1 MNILDE
7 IVAKKKNY
15 LVSHK
20 VALNLDE
27 IKSSTLYGRETN
39 SLRAVLDTR
48 PASIISEFKRKSP
61 SRSDIKVNA
70 KVEDIV
76 TQYEE
81 GGASA
86 ISVLTD
92 SQHFGGHSDD
102 LREARKLVKL
112 PLLRKDFIV
121 DEYQIHEA
129 KAIGADLILLIA
141 YCLSKSQA
149 EEYTALAHELGLE
162 VLYEIHD
169 MKELSKMPDQ
179 IDMLGV
185 NNRNLTSFVVDYKY
199 ALEVYK
205 DLPETKVKIS
215 ESGIL
220 SQESFVETIKTGYKA
235 CLIGEFLMKEN
246 KPKETINQL
255 ITAASS

>member
-7 IVAKKKNY
+7 IVEKKKSY
-15 LVSHK
+15 LRK
-20 VALNLDE
+20 QKNELELTQ
-27 IKSSTLYGRETN
+27 IKDAEQYTRDTYSLEQSLSSRK
-39 SLRAVLDTR
+39 
-48 PASIISEFKRKSP
+48 ASIISEFKRKSP
-61 SRSDIKVNA
+61 SRSNINVEA
-70 KVEDIV
+70 KVEDI
-76 TQYEE
+76 TKAYQN

-92 SQHFGGHSDD
+92 AQHFGGSSED
-102 LREARKLVKL
+102 LIEARNYVQL

-141 YCLSKSQA
+141 YCLSKEQA
-149 EEYTALAHELGLE
+149 QEYTEIAHSLGLE
-162 VLYEIHD
+162 ILFEIHD
-169 MKELSKMPDQ
+169 IDELTKMPKDVN
-179 IDMLGV
+179 ILGV
-185 NNRNLTSFVVDYKY
+185 NNRNLTTFVVDYHY

-205 DLPETKVKIS
+205 DLPTDKIKIS

-220 SQESFVETIKTGYKA
+220 SEQSFVESIKAGYKA

-246 KPKETINQL
+246 NPEQTITKL
-255 ITAASS
+255 INAAT

>member
-7 IVAKKKNY
+7 IVAKKKDY
-15 LVSHK
+15 LSTHK
-20 VALNLDE
+20 LTLGIDA
-27 IKSSTLYGRETN
+27 IKGSELYGRETR
-39 SLRAVLDTR
+39 SLSDSLSARK
-48 PASIISEFKRKSP
+48 ASIISEFKRKSP

-70 KVEDIV
+70 KVEDMV
-76 TQYEE
+76 SLYEE

-92 SQHFGGHSDD
+92 GQHFGGKSED
-102 LREARKLVKL
+102 LTDARNLVQL

-141 YCLSKSQA
+141 YCLTKSQA

-162 VLYEIHD
+162 VLFEIHD
-169 MKELSKMPDQ
+169 MQELAKMPDN
-179 IDMLGV
+179 INILGV
-185 NNRNLTSFVVDYKY
+185 NNRNLTSFVVDYHY
-199 ALEVYK
+199 AIDVYK
-205 DLPETKVKIS
+205 DLPEDKIKIS

-220 SQESFVETIKTGYKA
+220 SLDSYVETIQAGYKA

-246 KPKETINQL
+246 DPKRTIDQL
-255 ITAASS
+255 ISAATS

>member
-7 IVAKKKNY
+7 IVAKKKDY
-15 LVSHK
+15 LSLQK
-20 VALNLDE
+20 LELSLDT
-27 IKSSTLYGRETN
+27 IKQSEFYARNTFSLAE
-39 SLRAVLDTR
+39 SLRTR
-48 PASIISEFKRKSP
+48 KASIISEFKRKSP
-61 SRSDIKVNA
+61 SRSDIKVDA
-70 KVEDIV
+70 RVEDIV
-76 TQYEE
+76 NLYED

-92 SQHFGGHSDD
+92 GQHFGGKSED
-102 LREARKLVKL
+102 LTQARSLVKL

-141 YCLSKSQA
+141 YCLTKSQA
-149 EEYTALAHELGLE
+149 EDYTALAHELGLE

-169 MKELSKMPDQ
+169 MDELSKMPTEVD
-179 IDMLGV
+179 ILGV
-185 NNRNLTSFVVDYKY
+185 NNRNLTTFVVDYNY
-199 ALEVYK
+199 AIEVYK
-205 DLPETKVKIS
+205 DLPVEKVKIS

-220 SQESFVETIKTGYKA
+220 NLDSYVETIHAGYKA

-246 KPKETINQL
+246 DPKKTIDQL
-255 ITAASS
+255 ITAATS

>member
-7 IVAKKKNY
+7 IVEKKKSY
-15 LVSHK
+15 LHK
-20 VALNLDE
+20 RKKEVELMQ
-27 IKSSTLYGRETN
+27 IKESSLYGRQTF
-39 SLRAVLDTR
+39 SLESELRIKN
-48 PASIISEFKRKSP
+48 ASIISEFKRRSP
-61 SRSDIKVNA
+61 SKAEINTSA
-70 KVEDIV
+70 KVDEIV
-76 TQYEE
+76 KAYHK

-92 SQHFGGHSDD
+92 TQHFGGSNED
-102 LREARKLVKL
+102 LIEARNHVEL

-149 EEYTALAHELGLE
+149 QEYTEIAQSLGLQI
-162 VLYEIHD
+162 LFEIHGVD
-169 MKELSKMPDQ
+169 ELSKMPND
-179 IDMLGV
+179 INILGV
-185 NNRNLTSFVVDYKY
+185 NNRNLTTFKVDYKY
-199 ALEVYK
+199 AIEVYK
-205 DLPETKVKIS
+205 DLPVEKVKIS

-220 SQESFVETIKTGYKA
+220 TEQSYLESVSAGYKA

-246 KPKETINQL
+246 NPEKTISNL
-255 ITAASS
+255 IKAAT

>member
-7 IVAKKKNY
+7 IVAKKKAY
-15 LVSHK
+15 LLDHK
-20 VALNLDE
+20 KALSLAE
-27 IKSSTLYGRETN
+27 IKDQALYRRETI
-39 SLRAVLDTR
+39 SLSAILDTR

-61 SRSDIKVNA
+61 SRSDIKVGA

-76 TQYEE
+76 GLYEE
-81 GGASA
+81 GGASG

-92 SQHFGGHSDD
+92 GQHFGGKSED
-102 LREARKLVKL
+102 LTQARNLVNL

-129 KAIGADLILLIA
+129 KGMGADVILLIA
-141 YCLSKSQA
+141 YCLSKAQA

-162 VLYEIHD
+162 ILFEIHD
-169 MKELSKMPDQ
+169 MDELSKMPNAVN
-179 IDMLGV
+179 ILGV

-199 ALEVYK
+199 ALDVYY
-205 DLPETKVKIS
+205 DLPTEKVKIS
-215 ESGIL
+215 ESGIMNID
-220 SQESFVETIKTGYKA
+220 SYVETIHKGYKA

-246 KPKETINQL
+246 DPKKTIDEL
-255 ITAASS
+255 ITAATR

>member
-7 IVAKKKNY
+7 IVSKKKAF
-15 LVSHK
+15 LASHK
-20 VALNLDE
+20 LKHGLSS
-27 IKSSTLYGRETN
+27 IKESALYGRETY
-39 SLRAVLDTR
+39 SLSKSLSTR
-48 PASIISEFKRKSP
+48 KASIISEFKRKSP
-61 SRSDIKVNA
+61 SRSDIKVDA

-76 TQYEE
+76 ELYQD

-92 SQHFGGHSDD
+92 GQHFGGSSED
-102 LREARKLVKL
+102 LTAARGLVDL

-162 VLYEIHD
+162 VLFEIHD
-169 MKELSKMPDQ
+169 MQELSTMPGKVD
-179 IDMLGV
+179 ILGV

-199 ALEVYK
+199 AIEVYK
-205 DLPETKVKIS
+205 DLPEEKIKIS

-220 SQESFVETIKTGYKA
+220 NLDSYVETIHAGYKA

-246 KPKETINQL
+246 DPKKTIDQL
-255 ITAASS
+255 ITAATL

>member
-7 IVAKKKNY
+7 IVAKKKEY
-15 LVSHK
+15 LRKHK
-20 VALNLDE
+20 LDLSMAE
-27 IKSSTLYGRETN
+27 IKDSILYSRDTLSLSSQLASRN
-39 SLRAVLDTR
+39 
-48 PASIISEFKRKSP
+48 ASIISEFKRKSP
-61 SRSDIKVNA
+61 SRSDINVEA
-70 KVEDIV
+70 KVEDLV
-76 TQYEE
+76 NLYQD

-92 SQHFGGHSDD
+92 GQHFGGKSED
-102 LREARKLVKL
+102 LTEARALVDL

-162 VLYEIHD
+162 VLFEIHD
-169 MKELSKMPDQ
+169 MSELATMPDQ
-179 IDMLGV
+179 VNILGV

-199 ALEVYK
+199 AIEVYK
-205 DLPETKVKIS
+205 DLPVEKLKIS

-220 SQESFVETIKTGYKA
+220 NINSYVETIHTGYKA
-235 CLIGEFLMKEN
+235 CLIGEYLMKEN
-246 KPKETINQL
+246 DPKKTIDEL
-255 ITAASS
+255 ITAATS